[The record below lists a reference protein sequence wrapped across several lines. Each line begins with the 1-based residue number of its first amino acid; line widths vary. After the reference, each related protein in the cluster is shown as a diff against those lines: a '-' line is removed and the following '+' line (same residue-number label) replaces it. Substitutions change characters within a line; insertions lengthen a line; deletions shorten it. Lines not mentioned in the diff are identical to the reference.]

1 MTDALLE
8 PYDAR
13 RARTADGLL
22 AAFND
27 AAVLVAADV
36 HVAQRLAALT
46 GESDET
52 VLLAAALA
60 VRGPRLGHTCVDLA
74 TIATTAT
81 VDVDEDVDLAAL
93 PWPEPSGWLAALR
106 SSALVAVGEEGA
118 PDDRPLRL
126 VDTTLYLDRYWREER
141 QVAADLSALRT
152 AATDVDAATLTAGLD
167 AAFPRPE
174 DADQRRAAA
183 LAIERRFAV
192 IGGGPGTGKTT
203 TVARIVALLFAQAEA
218 AGRPAPL
225 IAMAAPTARAAAQ
238 LEAAVRDPR
247 VWAGTLH
254 RLLGGR
260 PGTTRYRH
268 NRGNRLPHDVVIV
281 DESSMVELSMMARLV
296 QAIRPTA
303 RLLLVGDPN
312 QLTPVGAGAVL
323 ADIVGAGTTDD
334 VVLLEHIRRFGG
346 EIAAVADAIRRG
358 DADATVAALRD
369 AGDTVTWLEVDAD
382 DPAAGA
388 ALAPLR
394 ERVVATQRAVV
405 DAAGAGDARAALE
418 ALRGFRLMCAHRRG
432 PYGVG
437 RWTVQIE
444 TWLEAALPGGTFEPW
459 YLGRP
464 LLITRNDPALRLSN
478 GDLGVVVRTGDAEER
493 AAAFARG
500 GDVVEVRPSRLEAVE
515 TVHAMTIHKSQGS
528 QFDTAAVL
536 LPAVGSRLLTRE
548 LLYTAV
554 TRARRRLLLVG
565 TEDSVRAAV
574 TRPVARASGLGPRL
588 RG

>member
-1 MTDALLE
+1 MTELLDTH
-8 PYDAR
+8 DAR
-13 RARTADGLL
+13 RARTATGLL
-22 AAFND
+22 ATFND
-27 AAVLVAADV
+27 AGVLVAADV
-36 HVAQRLAALT
+36 HVAQRLAALA
-46 GESDET
+46 GERDDT

-81 VDVDEDVDLAAL
+81 VDLDEDVDLSTL
-93 PWPEPSGWLAALR
+93 PWPEPTAWLAGVRA
-106 SSALVAVGEEGA
+106 SAPVAVGETGG
-118 PDDRPLRL
+118 DDRPLRL

-141 QVAADLSALRT
+141 QVAADLTALRT
-152 AATDVDAATLTAGLD
+152 AATDVDPAILAAGLD
-167 AAFPRPE
+167 AAFPNAV
-174 DADQRRAAA
+174 DADQRRAAS

-203 TVARIVALLFAQAEA
+203 TVARIVALLFEQARA
-218 AGRPAPL
+218 ANRPPPL

-238 LEAAVRDPR
+238 LEAAVQDPG

-296 QAIRPTA
+296 QAIRPSA

-312 QLTPVGAGAVL
+312 QLTPIGAGAVL
-323 ADIVGAGTTDD
+323 ADIVAAGATADD
-334 VVLLEHIRRFGG
+334 VVLLEHVRRFGG
-346 EIAAVADAIRRG
+346 EIASVADAIRRG
-358 DADATVAALRD
+358 DADATVDALRA
-369 AGDTVTWLEVDAD
+369 AGGAVTWLELDPD
-382 DPAAGA
+382 DPAQASG
-388 ALAPLR
+388 LAPLR
-394 ERVVATQRAVV
+394 ERVIATQRAIA
-405 DAAGAGDARAALE
+405 DAAQAGDARAALE
-418 ALRGFRLMCAHRRG
+418 AMRGFRLMCAHRRG
-432 PYGVG
+432 PYGVA

-444 TWLEAALPGGTFEPW
+444 TWLDAALPGATVEPW
-459 YLGRP
+459 YVGRP
-464 LLITRNDPALRLSN
+464 LLITRNDPSLRLSN
-478 GDLGVVVRTGDAEER
+478 GDLGVIVDTGQQDR

-500 GDVVEVRPSRLEAVE
+500 ADVVEVRPSRLEAVE

-554 TRARRRLLLVG
+554 TRARRELLLVG
-565 TEDSVRAAV
+565 TEESVRTAV
-574 TRPVARASGLGPRL
+574 QRPVARASGLGRRL
-588 RG
+588 GS

>member
-1 MTDALLE
+1 MTDAALE
-8 PYDAR
+8 PHDAR
-13 RARTADGLL
+13 RARGATGLL

-27 AAVLVAADV
+27 AGVLVAADV

-46 GESDET
+46 GETEET

-81 VDVDEDVDLAAL
+81 VDLDEDVDLSTL
-93 PWPEPSGWLAALR
+93 PWPEPHAWLDALHA
-106 SSALVAVGEEGA
+106 SPLVAVGEQGG
-118 PDDRPLRL
+118 DDRPLRL

-141 QVAADLSALRT
+141 QVAADLTALRT
-152 AATDVDAATLTAGLD
+152 PATDIDAAALTVGLQ

-174 DADQRRAAA
+174 DADQRRAATT
-183 LAIERRFAV
+183 AIERRFAV

-203 TVARIVALLFAQAEA
+203 TVARIVRLLFEQARV

-238 LEAAVRDPR
+238 LEAAVQDPA

-268 NRGNRLPHDVVIV
+268 KRGNRLPHDVVIV

-323 ADIVGAGTTDD
+323 ADIVGADTTDD
-334 VVLLEHIRRFGG
+334 VVLLEHVRRFGG
-346 EIAAVADAIRRG
+346 EIAAVADAIRGG
-358 DADATVAALRD
+358 DADATVDALRT
-369 AGDTVTWLEVDAD
+369 AGPTVTWLEVDAD
-382 DPAAGA
+382 DPAA
-388 ALAPLR
+388 ALGPLR
-394 ERVVATQRAVV
+394 ERVVATQRAVFE
-405 DAAGAGDARAALE
+405 AADAGDARAALE
-418 ALRGFRLMCAHRRG
+418 AMRSFRLMCAHRRG

-459 YLGRP
+459 YVGRP
-464 LLITRNDPALRLSN
+464 LLITRNDPSLRLSN
-478 GDLGVVVRTGDAEER
+478 GDLGVIVRSGEGER

-500 GDVVEVRPSRLEAVE
+500 GDVVEVRPSRLESVD

-554 TRARRRLLLVG
+554 TRARRQLLLVG
-565 TEDSVRAAV
+565 TEESVRAAV
-574 TRPVARASGLGPRL
+574 QRPVARASGLGQRL
-588 RG
+588 RLTD